1 MTVQC
6 LNINILLHSSSCLW
20 IVIARMRKGKYK
32 HFTFPS
38 DSLRASCYYNSI
50 RLLLYGNEKFVS
62 SCLPVER
69 CRKTIHPISSLCGR
83 HTRVCACA
91 WKREKEREREATRI
105 LRVPWPMLRL
115 DNRSGGEVTRP
126 RRGRRYRRESAR
138 SAPRN
143 QLERSLKLQ
152 VINDASKPVTNPHG
166 SSRQRDTLIISPPSW
181 IIGRIDE
188 ASNYQSPC

>member
-1 MTVQC
+1 M
-6 LNINILLHSSSCLW
+6 
-20 IVIARMRKGKYK
+20 
-32 HFTFPS
+32 
-38 DSLRASCYYNSI
+38 SCYYNSCSI
-50 RLLLYGNEKFVS
+50 RLLLQKRDMCIELFLDTSPSNAAWNHLSNF
-62 SCLPVER
+62 LMR
-69 CRKTIHPISSLCGR
+69 GR
-83 HTRVCACA
+83 PSTHTHTRARACA
-91 WKREKEREREATRI
+91 REATRI

-126 RRGRRYRRESAR
+126 RRYRRESAR

-181 IIGRIDE
+181 IIGRIDGT
-188 ASNYQSPC
+188 SNYQSPC

>member
-38 DSLRASCYYNSI
+38 DSLRASSYYNSI

-91 WKREKEREREATRI
+91 WKRERERERER
-105 LRVPWPMLRL
+105 
-115 DNRSGGEVTRP
+115 ETRP